1 MFVYRKHM
9 YFLFFHTNPGSS
21 FLALSRDMVFPWD
34 ARLAHAIAIY
44 LICILIR
51 TLYVTMY
58 WTNIKIIQRKTFNLI
73 FNLHFIL
80 YSCIL
85 KEIKAIRL
93 FKSSGIFFFIFG
105 FVCFVFCFTENHR
118 CLHFLCYNL
127 YIVLLFIVSSTY
139 KLLCRFYYANLF
151 ALY

>member
-1 MFVYRKHM
+1 MFVHRKHM

-21 FLALSRDMVFPWD
+21 FLALLRDMVFPWD
-34 ARLAHAIAIY
+34 ARLVHAIAIY

-58 WTNIKIIQRKTFNLI
+58 WTNIKIFQRITFNLI

-93 FKSSGIFFFIFG
+93 FKSSGIFFFLVL
-105 FVCFVFCFTENHR
+105 FVLFFVIRKIIDAYTFCVITYTLFY
-118 CLHFLCYNL
+118 FL
-127 YIVLLFIVSSTY
+127 SSHQHLSY
-139 KLLCRFYYANLF
+139 
-151 ALY
+151 